1 MLFHPTTFWNLMA
14 RRYARSPVGNP
25 DAYQY
30 KLDKTAQYLSP
41 RDRLLEFGCGTGTTA
56 LIHAARVS
64 HIDAIDFSS
73 EMIAIARE
81 KAAGQ
86 NIANVRFEV
95 ATLED
100 WPIPQDGPGYDAVLA
115 MSILHLVTDLDAT
128 LGRVYRALKP
138 GGLLFSSTAC
148 IAGQFGW
155 VRHVLPP
162 LGAIGV
168 LPKILILTPGML
180 TQAMT
185 AQGLNVE
192 HVWQPGKD
200 AAAFVIARR
209 PE

>member
-1 MLFHPTTFWNLMA
+1 MLFQPTTFWNLMA
-14 RRYARSPVGNP
+14 RRYARSPIKNLE
-25 DAYQY
+25 AYQH
-30 KLDKTAQYLSP
+30 KLDMTARYLSP
-41 RDRLLEFGCGTGTTA
+41 QDRLLEFGCGTGTTA

-81 KAAGQ
+81 KVVEQ
-86 NIANVRFEV
+86 NVTNVRFEV
-95 ATLED
+95 AELED
-100 WPIPQDGPGYDAVLA
+100 WPIPEDGDGYDAVLA

-128 LGRVYRALKP
+128 LGRVYQALKP

-148 IAGQFGW
+148 IGSQSALL
-155 VRHVLPP
+155 RSILPP
-162 LGAIGV
+162 LGAIGI
-168 LPKILILTPGML
+168 LPKILMLTPDML

-185 AQGLNVE
+185 AQGLTVE
-192 HVWQPGKD
+192 HFWQPAKD

>member
-14 RRYARSPVGNP
+14 RRYARTPVKNVE
-25 DAYQY
+25 AYQY
-30 KLDKTAQYLSP
+30 KLDMIARSLSP
-41 RDRLLEFGCGTGTTA
+41 QDRLLEFGCGTGTTA

-81 KAAGQ
+81 KAAEQ
-86 NIANVRFEV
+86 SVTNVRFEV

-100 WPIPQDGPGYDAVLA
+100 WPIGEDGDGYDAVLG
-115 MSILHLVTDLDAT
+115 MSILHLVADLDET
-128 LGRVYRALKP
+128 LGQVYRALKP
-138 GGLLFSSTAC
+138 GGLFFSSTAC

-155 VRHVLPP
+155 VRYILPP
-162 LGAIGV
+162 LGAIGL
-168 LPKILILTPGML
+168 LPKILVLTQDML

-185 AQGLNVE
+185 AQGLTIE
-192 HVWQPGKD
+192 HVWQPSKE
-200 AAAFVIARR
+200 AAAFVIARK